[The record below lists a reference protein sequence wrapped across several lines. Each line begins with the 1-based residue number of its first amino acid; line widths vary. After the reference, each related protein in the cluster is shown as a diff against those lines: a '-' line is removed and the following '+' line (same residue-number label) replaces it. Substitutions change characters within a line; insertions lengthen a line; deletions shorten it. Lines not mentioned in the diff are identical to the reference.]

1 MKILNLVK
9 KINTKTASL
18 AVVLLLSV
26 FNPAFSTGNFQE
38 LAWAA
43 PLKSEGS
50 TRDIQLSEIQTG
62 NYLVVGTFSYLSNA
76 KKYTNLLRSGAN
88 YAQLAY
94 CPSNSHYYVYLLNSS
109 DINKVR
115 KERDKVRKEGRF
127 HDAWVLSL
135 DANKNLKAE
144 GKQKF
149 GNNLKSESTNE
160 RTEGGKLDADEETPI
175 VFSNNKSGKKSAMKE
190 LKIYVNS
197 YDANTYKELA
207 SNVKVIYGEQDKL
220 AGTMQSHALRTIE
233 VPVDEISE
241 IQLECQVFGYR
252 KNIHD
257 LNINKPLTE
266 ESKEFMQVSGDSL
279 IVNFELI
286 PYKKGDIFIMYNV
299 FFHNDAAIM
308 QPRSAYEA
316 NSLLA
321 MMKQNDKLKI
331 KLHGHTNGNA
341 FGKLI
346 KMSDKDA
353 DFFNL
358 RPTNESGVG
367 SAKKLSYERA
377 LTIKKYLVAEGVDES
392 RIEVE
397 GWGGKKMIYQND
409 ANEAKKNARVEVEIL
424 QDK

>member
-1 MKILNLVK
+1 
-9 KINTKTASL
+9 
-18 AVVLLLSV
+18 
-26 FNPAFSTGNFQE
+26 
-38 LAWAA
+38 
-43 PLKSEGS
+43 
-50 TRDIQLSEIQTG
+50 
-62 NYLVVGTFSYLSNA
+62 
-76 KKYTNLLRSGAN
+76 
-88 YAQLAY
+88 
-94 CPSNSHYYVYLLNSS
+94 
-109 DINKVR
+109 
-115 KERDKVRKEGRF
+115 
-127 HDAWVLSL
+127 
-135 DANKNLKAE
+135 
-144 GKQKF
+144 
-149 GNNLKSESTNE
+149 
-160 RTEGGKLDADEETPI
+160 
-175 VFSNNKSGKKSAMKE
+175 
-190 LKIYVNS
+190 
-197 YDANTYKELA
+197 
-207 SNVKVIYGEQDKL
+207 
-220 AGTMQSHALRTIE
+220 
-233 VPVDEISE
+233 
-241 IQLECQVFGYR
+241 
-252 KNIHD
+252 
-257 LNINKPLTE
+257 
-266 ESKEFMQVSGDSL
+266 MQVSGDSL

-286 PYKKGDIFIMYNV
+286 PYKKGDIFTMYNV